1 MAEGSKLLAVAR
13 QTVALER
20 SGLTLGLACRLAPA
34 LVVVLA
40 CGLVAGVPAA
50 GAVAAGGALTVGF
63 GAFQRLTSSRAVPML
78 FAFVGISASTFIGT
92 LTGASAPLTIGL
104 ALVYGFWC
112 GMLPA
117 VSMGA
122 FWIGQQCTIYFL
134 IAGAYP
140 GDAEQAFV
148 RMALVLAGGMVQ
160 IALFGAILTAERGR
174 APHPLLHRMLA
185 EGAMLVVRLRVA
197 EGLRFAPSFAVAL
210 AVAVAAERWLDLR
223 NGYWAGMTALILL
236 RPDFHDT
243 LARSVGR
250 VGGTIAGALL
260 ASLVAH
266 LVAPGPVL
274 LATFVGVLRL
284 LHLRHGA
291 AQFWRVR
298 AVPHRLRRV
307 PPGARRGRRGAGG
320 TCPHRGDRIW
330 RRDRARHPSPA
341 LFCEPYAR
349 RAESGLT

>member
-1 MAEGSKLLAVAR
+1 MAEGSKLSEVAR
-13 QTVALER
+13 RTVALEW

-104 ALVYGFWC
+104 ALFYGFWC

-274 LATFVGVLRL
+274 LATFVAFCAFCVFATVRLNFGVFALFLTGYVVFL
-284 LHLRHGA
+284 LVLAGVAEAQVALARIEATAFGA
-291 AQFWRVR
+291 AIALVTHLQLYFANRTR
-298 AVPHRLRRV
+298 A
-307 PPGARRGRRGAGG
+307 A
-320 TCPHRGDRIW
+320 
-330 RRDRARHPSPA
+330 PSP
-341 LFCEPYAR
+341 
-349 RAESGLT
+349 G